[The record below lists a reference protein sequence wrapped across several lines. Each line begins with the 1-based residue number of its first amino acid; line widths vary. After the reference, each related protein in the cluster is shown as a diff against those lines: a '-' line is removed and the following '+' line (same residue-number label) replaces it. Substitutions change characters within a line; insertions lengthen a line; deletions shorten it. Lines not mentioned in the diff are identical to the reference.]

1 MEGLKRLEYRG
12 YNLAGLAVIKN
23 MIIYR
28 KRGLGKAE
36 VLEELLLTDQITGN
50 IGIAHT
56 Q

>member
-12 YNLAGLAVIKN
+12 YNSAGLAVIKN
-23 MIIYR
+23 KIIYR

-50 IGIAHT
+50 IGIAHAR
-56 Q
+56 